1 MASGTKTLTG
11 GGGTEELVAADT
23 YRDDILIQVQSDHDV
38 YLGFGENAVNAQG
51 IALLYPGDCVK
62 VTGAKA
68 RKAINA
74 ISAGNAVIGY
84 ETGPGIEYVSGQ
96 FAGPWPAS

>member
-1 MASGTKTLTG
+1 MSSGTKTLTG
-11 GGGTEELVAADT
+11 GGGTTQLVAADT
-23 YRDDILIQVQSDHDV
+23 YREDILIQVQSDHDV
-38 YLGFGENAVNAQG
+38 YLGFGESAVSAKG
-51 IALLYPGDCVK
+51 IALLHPGDCVK

-74 ISAGNAVIGY
+74 ISSGNAVIGW